1 VTETGIAALHRYADG
16 RPGTSRDH
24 DAMLRAVYEQ
34 AVRHGHDPSGEATP
48 VWDEIRASRLP
59 SVRRSRRYL
68 QLPAP
73 LSCSCSRAKCC
84 A

>member
-16 RPGTSRDH
+16 RPGSSRDH

-48 VWDEIRASRLP
+48 MWGEIRASRLP
-59 SVRRSRRYL
+59 SVRRSCRYL